1 MIFLEI
7 PYNLLLLGCKSWVFR
22 QSLLNNLEVFLHRKI
37 RRILGIN
44 TTKVRD
50 QRINNTSIRIMF
62 YNIPCIQ
69 NQVAFR
75 QLSYIGKIFQREGY
89 HLPTQ
94 LLTDWCNH
102 LRKCGWPLLTNKLSL
117 ARIIS
122 LIIPGVD
129 ETGST
134 SFWGYHTLN
143 TGHWRD
149 LIATL
154 KHPANTTPYSPQ
166 NIPDA
171 DADVPPRLKL

>member
-1 MIFLEI
+1 M
-7 PYNLLLLGCKSWVFR
+7 
-22 QSLLNNLEVFLHRKI
+22 
-37 RRILGIN
+37 
-44 TTKVRD
+44 TKVRD
-50 QRINNTSIRIMF
+50 TRIKNTSIRIIL
-62 YNIPCIQ
+62 YNIPYIWD
-69 NQVAFR
+69 QVLFR
-75 QLSYIGKIFQREGY
+75 KLTSVGKILRRKWS

-154 KHPANTTPYSPQ
+154 KHLANRTPGIPP
-166 NIPDA
+166 NTPDA